1 MFSFKK
7 SEVERVKPVLEKQ
20 FKATEDAQ
28 FRTLSLENDQ
38 EIELVYIQTVI
49 DNANIHEQ
57 FFKPFFEINDVT
69 RYESYLK
76 SLPNFKE
83 FKDEQDTVKEMLHG
97 SVVIFI
103 KDQVYIVGFIH
114 QENSQVLDA
123 SVETTIL
130 GPQKALSEN
139 IYTNL
144 NLIRHR
150 YHKKSLRVEK
160 APDIGSKSNIQVC
173 ILYDEKEAE
182 PKIVDQVKKRLDQAN
197 RPIVQ
202 SAGELHRALTN
213 RKRRMF
219 PTLLVTERPDRI
231 AYNLSQGK
239 VIIMIEGIP
248 FVLIGP
254 TVFYDFMSSME
265 DFYQPYWVSKFLII
279 LRYVGLFISLF
290 LPSAYVGIISYNPEV
305 LRIQLAF
312 SIAGSRMPVPYPSY
326 LEVLFML
333 IMMEMLVEASI
344 RLPKTIGPTATTVG
358 GLILGQ
364 AATDAG
370 LVSNIMIIIVAA
382 VAISNFIIPINEMS
396 FAMRVMKYLLLLI
409 TTLSG
414 LIGLVLGTVGLIYY
428 LVYLDS
434 FGKPYL
440 KLFTSRQKQ
449 HI

>member
-1 MFSFKK
+1 MFSFEK

-20 FKATEDAQ
+20 FKGTEDAQ

-57 FFKPFFEINDVT
+57 FFKPFFEINDIQ
-69 RYESYLK
+69 RYESYIK

-83 FKDEQDTVKEMLHG
+83 FKDEQDTVKEILHG
-97 SVVIFI
+97 SIVFLIQN
-103 KDQVYIVGFIH
+103 KVYMVGFIH
-114 QENSQVLDA
+114 QENSAVLDA

-150 YHKKSLRVEK
+150 YHEKSLKVEK
-160 APDIGSKSNIQVC
+160 LPEIGDKSNIQVC
-173 ILYDEKEAE
+173 LLYDEKEADSE
-182 PKIVDQVKKRLDQAN
+182 IVDKVKKRVKKAD

-213 RKRRMF
+213 RKRRLF

-231 AYNLSQGK
+231 AYNLYQGK

-265 DFYQPYWVSKFLII
+265 DFYQPYWVSKFLIV
-279 LRYVGLFISLF
+279 LRYIGLFISLF

-333 IMMEMLVEASI
+333 IMMEMLTEASI

-396 FAMRVMKYLLLLI
+396 FAMRVMKYLLLII
-409 TTLSG
+409 TTFSG
-414 LIGLVLGTVGLIYY
+414 LIGLVIGTVGLIYY

-440 KLFTSRQKQ
+440 KLFTSHQK
-449 HI
+449 